1 MKQVNRIILHCS
13 ATPEGRP
20 HDANDIRRWHMAKG
34 WKDVGY
40 HWIIGIDG
48 TIEAGRQMN
57 KRGAHAKGHN
67 KDSIGIC
74 YIGGMCQDSLVPKDT
89 LTELQL
95 TALYNVIEFVRSK
108 FGDIPVIGH
117 NEVSNKA
124 CPSFNVA
131 DKLGEDYVNKG

>member
-1 MKQVNRIILHCS
+1 M
-13 ATPEGRP
+13 T
-20 HDANDIRRWHMAKG
+20 
-34 WKDVGY
+34 
-40 HWIIGIDG
+40 
-48 TIEAGRQMN
+48 T
-57 KRGAHAKGHN
+57 RGAHAKGHN
-67 KDSIGIC
+67 RDSIGIC

-131 DKLGEDYVNKG
+131 DKLGEEYANRTWRK